1 MGSPDFS
8 DAADVLN
15 KLLDEFSELRTHTV
29 DMNDLRERLRDAV
42 RARCS
47 YEVTTLSAMQKMN
60 LLMSTATSTN
70 LLYINPVGGYSFT
83 KT

>member
-8 DAADVLN
+8 DAPDVLSR
-15 KLLDEFSELRTHTV
+15 LLDEFSERSAHTA
-29 DMNDLRERLRDAV
+29 DMNDLRERLRKAV

-47 YEVTTLSAMQKMN
+47 CEVTTLAAMQKMK

-70 LLYINPVGGYSFT
+70 TLYTNPVGGYSFT